1 MVMQRLI
8 LLLSFMLMPMLATA
22 NWSDRTLSAELE
34 AAKVNQ
40 GEIVNLKV
48 LANFQTTTRGPD
60 FSVLMDDFEILSRQA
75 SSQLRVINGQP
86 TGTTLWE
93 VALMPRRT
101 GVITIPAFSVENV
114 TSEALS
120 VEVLE
125 TRAATADYRVTFM
138 TAEVSTETPY
148 VQQEVLYTLRLYYLG
163 SLRRGSVD
171 MPVFN
176 DFLSERLVNQNQFE
190 TLVDDRL
197 YRVIEWVYALYPQKS
212 GELTITPKNFEGAL
226 LRQRQIEVFQSRSN
240 GLTLQVKP
248 IPASFPADATWLPA
262 RQVQLKQDWQITGAF
277 NVGDTLSRRITL
289 EAVGLQASQLP
300 DPVFKEQ
307 EGFRVYADPIGQNQH
322 SGQQGISSG
331 KQQNF
336 TAVFQQAGDIELS
349 EITLPW
355 WNTTT
360 DSLEIARLNARTIT
374 VLPATHLEAPIAE
387 WLPDTAVTSQST
399 AYYWPVL
406 TGLFASLW
414 LITLWL
420 WYRRGQPLMAMNNTQ
435 AVTRDIDPNKL
446 PSLAEFKTLSVLQ
459 QSDWLKKWWQLQG
472 HPLAAMPHQAPTLYQ
487 VLQAIEAL
495 KYRAE
500 LPTEQAL
507 DQATEELYAAILDWH
522 QAHPSASQQAA
533 NQLAALYPT

>member
-1 MVMQRLI
+1 MVKQRLI
-8 LLLSFMLMPMLATA
+8 LLLSFMLIPLLVNA
-22 NWSDRTLSAELE
+22 NWSDRTLTSELD

-40 GEIVNLKV
+40 GEIVNLRV

-60 FSVLMDDFEILSRQA
+60 FSILMDDFEILSRQA

-101 GVITIPAFSVENV
+101 GVIDIPAFSVENV

-120 VEVLE
+120 VDVLE
-125 TRAATADYRVTFM
+125 TRAPAVDYRVTFM

-190 TLVDDRL
+190 TLFDDRL

-212 GELTITPKNFEGAL
+212 GELTISPKNFEGAL

-240 GLTLQVKP
+240 ALTLNVKP
-248 IPASFPADATWLPA
+248 IPESFPAQATWLPA

-277 NVGDTLSRRITL
+277 NVGDTLNRRLTL
-289 EAVGLQASQLP
+289 EVVGLQANQLP
-300 DPVFKEQ
+300 DPQFKEQ
-307 EGFRVYADPIGQNQH
+307 EGFRVYADPMGQNQH
-322 SGQQGISSG
+322 MGQQGISSS

-336 TAVFQQAGDIELS
+336 TAVFQQAGDIELA
-349 EITLPW
+349 EISLPW
-355 WNTTT
+355 WNTNT
-360 DSLEIARLNARTIT
+360 DSLEIARLNARTVT
-374 VLPATHLEAPIAE
+374 VLPATHLDAPVAE
-387 WLPDTAVTSQST
+387 WLPDTTITSQTT
-399 AYYWPVL
+399 ASYWPLL
-406 TGLFASLW
+406 TGLFAGLW

-420 WYRRGQPLMAMNNTQ
+420 WYRRGQPLIATNSRMLLTS
-435 AVTRDIDPNKL
+435 DIHPNKI
-446 PSLAEFKTLSVLQ
+446 PNLAEFKTLSVVQ

-472 HPLAAMPHQAPTLYQ
+472 HTLAAMPHQAPLLYQ
-487 VLQAIEAL
+487 ALQTIEAQ

-507 DQATEELYAAILDWH
+507 DQASEQLHDALLAWH
-522 QAHPSASQQAA
+522 QAHPDTSQQAA
-533 NQLAALYPT
+533 NQLAALYPN